1 MFPEKPKNS
10 PKPQRINIRG
20 LLVALMVLPLPV
32 TILLNQ
38 RVPTA
43 QYMDMLLIGVMLCCT
58 LYLLYQGL
66 VWLLAMLFQVADDG
80 IEKS

>member
-10 PKPQRINIRG
+10 PKPRKVNIRG
-20 LLVALMVLPLPV
+20 LLIALMVLPLLITV
-32 TILLNQ
+32 LLNQ

-43 QYMDMLLIGVMLCCT
+43 QYVDMLLIGVMLCCT

-66 VWLLAMLFQVADDG
+66 VWLLAMLFQVVDDG
-80 IEKS
+80 IEES

>member
-10 PKPQRINIRG
+10 PKPRQINTRG
-20 LLVALMVLPLPV
+20 LLIALIMLPLPV

-66 VWLLAMLFQVADDG
+66 VWLLVTLFQVADDG